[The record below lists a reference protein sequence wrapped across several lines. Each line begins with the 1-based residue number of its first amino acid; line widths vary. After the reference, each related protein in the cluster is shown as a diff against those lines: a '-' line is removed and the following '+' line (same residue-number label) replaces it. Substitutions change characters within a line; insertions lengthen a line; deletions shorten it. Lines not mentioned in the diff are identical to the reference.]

1 MRVNVQ
7 LHRSHRTW
15 TSLLCGIVATVLV
28 GSLCTIILA
37 GNFQVCSGS
46 HWCTVARAPYGS
58 GCSCAMRNCA
68 MRNCAMKTQLFSLY
82 LIFAESAFVA
92 AGVGWVTRGYGRR
105 VEGPPT
111 AAGDR
116 CIKGSPPKTSSCTLA
131 SYLLAS
137 FLTNRY
143 RSKCSACSRVCV
155 HTRVCVNTR
164 VCVCV
169 VVCT

>member
-1 MRVNVQ
+1 MRVDVQ
-7 LHRSHRTW
+7 LHRSHRTR
-15 TSLLCGIVATVLV
+15 TSLLCGVVATVLV

-58 GCSCAMRNCA
+58 GC
-68 MRNCAMKTQLFSLY
+68 NCAMKTQLFALY

-92 AGVGWVTRGYGRR
+92 AGVGWATRGFGRR
-105 VEGPPT
+105 VEGPAT

-164 VCVCV
+164 VCV
-169 VVCT
+169 